1 VRRSVGVGAIAV
13 MLALA
18 GGARANEFCVAP
30 ATGCAGGQQSTLQ
43 AGLDAAVAALGPDT
57 VRLAAGVVN
66 GPGAYNSA
74 NPDNTVTLVGA
85 GRDAT
90 VVTSATTAAII
101 DLRNNATVTDLT
113 VRGPNPPVALQD
125 DTLIV
130 GTVDR
135 VAFASISGGGVTS
148 INGTGRHLLVTGPP
162 GLHINGTLED
172 ADLIGASLYTGTTA
186 TVLRRVRS
194 VGPYGVGGQ
203 NSSLVISSSLFVST
217 DPNGTIVSSSTSPVP
232 NSHATTVLS
241 NVTLI
246 GGGGAGCVG
255 FVAAGDNGLYTAP
268 DDFTV
273 QNATLANS
281 IVRNCATTLNRVSTG
296 GNRTANLTV
305 FNSDIDLSPTAVMQ
319 SGMGTLTAGPGDG
332 NLNTDP
338 LFVGL
343 PSLEYLLRSSS
354 PLVDRGLT
362 NAVSPQESTT
372 DLNGDPRVV
381 DGNGDGTAKR
391 DVGAFEYQRRP
402 PAVTTSVAPA
412 TAEIGQAVALSGS
425 ATEAD
430 PGETVTGLAWRF
442 DDGATAT
449 GATASHAFKTAGAH
463 TATLSATDSA
473 GATGTAT
480 AAITVLARPSVRS
493 LSLSP
498 TTFRA
503 ATKGGS
509 AVASAATPVG
519 TKVRVGVTRRTA
531 VKFTV
536 QRRTSGRRS
545 KGGRCVATTKRNR
558 GAKRCTR
565 YVAVRGSFS
574 RKAGA
579 KSTFKF
585 TGRLNGRRLSTGRY
599 RLSAR
604 AGTTPVKTRAFR
616 IVR

>member
-1 VRRSVGVGAIAV
+1 MVIS
-13 MLALA
+13 LALA

-30 ATGCAGGQQSTLQ
+30 ATGCAGGQQPTLQ

-90 VVTSATTAAII
+90 VVTSTATGYILDI
-101 DLRNNATVTDLT
+101 RNNATVTDLT
-113 VRGPNPPVALQD
+113 VRQPSPVVPGQFG
-125 DTLIV
+125 TLILGTADRVGFSSTDSGGSVMVQGTARHIV
-130 GTVDR
+130 GTGSTYFGIIGTVEDSQFTGMSL
-135 VAFASISGGGVTS
+135 ATWTS
-148 INGTGRHLLVTGPP
+148 
-162 GLHINGTLED
+162 
-172 ADLIGASLYTGTTA
+172 A
-186 TVLRRVRS
+186 TIVRRVRS
-194 VGPYGVGGQ
+194 IGPSPVFGQ

-217 DPNGTIVSSSTSPVP
+217 DPNGTVAGFSPSPVP
-232 NSHATTVLS
+232 NSQATVVLS

-246 GGGGAGCVG
+246 GGGGAGCI
-255 FVAAGDNGLYTAP
+255 GLGASGNNFYSAP
-268 DDFTV
+268 NDFATENV
-273 QNATLANS
+273 TLANS
-281 IVRNCATTLNRVSTG
+281 IVRNCATTLSRDSTG
-296 GNRTANLTV
+296 GNRTANITV

-319 SGMGTLTAGPGDG
+319 SGAGTLTAGPGDG

-343 PSLEYLLRSSS
+343 PSLEYLLRFSS

-558 GAKRCTR
+558 GATRCTR

-585 TGRLNGRRLSTGRY
+585 TGRLNGRRLSRGRY